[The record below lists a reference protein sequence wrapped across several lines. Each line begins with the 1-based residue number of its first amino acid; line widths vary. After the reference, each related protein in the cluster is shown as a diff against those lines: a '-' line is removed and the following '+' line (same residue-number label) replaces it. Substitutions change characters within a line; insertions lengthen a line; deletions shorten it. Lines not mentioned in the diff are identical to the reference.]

1 MQFKNFL
8 NLFESYLS
16 NKSFGLNENLLLFFE
31 GQQGTFALS
40 LLNNDQNLLSQ
51 LKTNI
56 EEKHL
61 PVAAYWLSKGTNI
74 NQVLEIMEAYIELAD
89 KNIIKANVTKS
100 SMTLD
105 SKKTKQEPMPDFIYF
120 VNTVDANQMKQRFN
134 NPKQE
139 DIEIDAEN
147 LKILYQQNNI
157 TVYEANSP
165 QACVTLGK
173 GHSFCISKP
182 AGTMW
187 QSYRDTQTSTF
198 HFVKDQNRSS
208 NDPLRLVVVDMTEY
222 GPQLTDVNNHTGNI
236 AEYGENTE
244 RYFEYLRKMGVPTD
258 IFTNMPKTREE
269 IEEEKLLG
277 RTNKDL
283 DWFKRLDI
291 FQQSKYIGRGHELSD
306 EQFDYL
312 WNENEQKLL
321 NQYVSIGRSLYSYQ
335 LNKVASK
342 TSLKNSYFKAREQ
355 AVSGGDDKYEDDEFF
370 IMNPEQQK
378 NSILKKMVDVDSIF
392 LKAAKKG
399 NMDVVE
405 LVINNSIYFPPDHKN
420 RHKSMFDMDQ
430 GLMAAAENGQLD
442 MVKHLIKYL
451 MDEEEDDYYGA
462 LSGALNAASK
472 RPLVSI
478 EVVKH
483 LIDNYDFDQNSS
495 INPLFDLAKYGDSKV
510 FKKLYSDKKF
520 LAYDLNTM
528 LSFAAEGGNLDIV
541 KYLIDEKGATDIEG
555 ALAPAEKY
563 NNKYIIDYLQQKL
576 KKLKDFHDTS
586 LSGDVEKV
594 KKLTDIDFKDKHTL
608 NAALRNVSSN
618 GDPTIDHL
626 NVVKHFVE
634 KGADEFL
641 NAMFFAAEAGNLDLV
656 KYFVE
661 EKGVKSLD
669 YALVAAS
676 NSKSKNTK
684 NIVKTIKYLISKGGT
699 DRIEDALKKAIV
711 RGNLDI
717 IKTLI
722 DETDGV
728 LLDEA
733 LYITCWQGNFEVVK
747 YLIQREK
754 YSNDVLQT
762 AISYAKKHKKIAD
775 YIKNILSS
783 DV

>member
-1 MQFKNFL
+1 
-8 NLFESYLS
+8 
-16 NKSFGLNENLLLFFE
+16 
-31 GQQGTFALS
+31 
-40 LLNNDQNLLSQ
+40 
-51 LKTNI
+51 
-56 EEKHL
+56 
-61 PVAAYWLSKGTNI
+61 
-74 NQVLEIMEAYIELAD
+74 
-89 KNIIKANVTKS
+89 
-100 SMTLD
+100 
-105 SKKTKQEPMPDFIYF
+105 
-120 VNTVDANQMKQRFN
+120 MKQRFN

-147 LKILYQQNNI
+147 LKTLYQQNNI

-208 NDPLRLVVVDMTEY
+208 NDPLRLVVVDMTEH
-222 GPQLTDVNNHTGNI
+222 GPELTDVNNRTGNI
-236 AEYGENTE
+236 AEYGKNTE

-269 IEEEKLLG
+269 IEEEKILG

-321 NQYVSIGRSLYSYQ
+321 NQYVSIGRALDSYQ
-335 LNKVASK
+335 LNKIASK

-355 AVSGGDDKYEDDEFF
+355 AVSGGDGKYEDDEFF

-392 LKAAKKG
+392 LKAAGKG

-420 RHKSMFDMDQ
+420 RHKSMFDMDK
-430 GLMAAAENGQLD
+430 GLMTAAKNGQLEI
-442 MVKHLIKYL
+442 VKHLIKYL
-451 MDEEEDDYYGA
+451 MDEEEDDFYGA
-462 LSGALNAASK
+462 LSGALLFSSE

-478 EVVKH
+478 QVAEY
-483 LIDNYDFDQNSS
+483 LIDNYDFDQISS
-495 INPLFDLAKYGDSKV
+495 INPLFNLAKYGWSKL
-510 FKKLYSDKKF
+510 FIKLYGDKKF
-520 LAYDLNTM
+520 TKNKIETM

-541 KYLIDEKGATDIEG
+541 KYLIDEKGAKDIEG

-563 NNKYIIDYLQQKL
+563 NNKYVIAYLQQKL
-576 KKLKDFHDTS
+576 KKLKDFHDAS
-586 LSGDVEKV
+586 LSGDVEKF
-594 KKLTDIDFKDKHTL
+594 KKLTDIDFKDKDEL
-608 NAALRNVSSN
+608 NMALRNVSLN

-626 NVVKHFVE
+626 NVVKHLVE
-634 KGADEFL
+634 KGADDFL
-641 NAMFFAAEAGNLDLV
+641 HAMWFAAEAGNLDLV

-661 EKGVKSLD
+661 EKGVEHLD
-669 YALVAAS
+669 HALIVAS
-676 NSKSKNTK
+676 DTKSKNTK

-699 DRIEDALKKAIV
+699 DKIEDALKKATS

-717 IKTLI
+717 IKILI

-728 LLDEA
+728 FSDEA
-733 LYITCWQGNFEVVK
+733 LYSSCWQGNFEVVK

-762 AISYAKKHKKIAD
+762 AISYAKKHKEIAD

>member
-16 NKSFGLNENLLLFFE
+16 NKSFGLNQNLKTFFE
-31 GQQGTFALS
+31 GQQETFALS

-89 KNIIKANVTKS
+89 KNIIKANVTKAGI
-100 SMTLD
+100 TLD
-105 SKKTKQEPMPDFIYF
+105 SKTTKQEPMPDFIHF
-120 VNTVDANQMKQRFN
+120 VNTIHGIQQRQRFN

-236 AEYGENTE
+236 AEYGKDTDG
-244 RYFEYLRKMGVPTD
+244 YFKYLRKMGVPTD

-321 NQYVSIGRSLYSYQ
+321 NQYVSIGRALDSYQ

-342 TSLKNSYFKAREQ
+342 ISLKNSYFKAREQ
-355 AVSGGDDKYEDDEFF
+355 AVSGGDKYEDDEFF
-370 IMNPEQQK
+370 IMNTEQQEK
-378 NSILKKMVDVDSIF
+378 SISKKMVDVESIF
-392 LKAAKKG
+392 LKAAGKG
-399 NMDVVE
+399 DMNVVE

-420 RHKSMFDMDQ
+420 SHKSMFDMGE
-430 GLMAAAENGQLD
+430 GLRAAAENGQLD

-451 MDEEEDDYYGA
+451 MDEEEHDYYGA
-462 LSGALNAASK
+462 LSGALEAASRNNK
-472 RPLVSI
+472 S
-478 EVVKH
+478 EVVKY
-483 LIDNYDFDQNSS
+483 LIDNQDFDQNAS
-495 INPLFDLAKYGDSKV
+495 INPLFNLAKNGNSEL
-510 FKKLYSDKKF
+510 FKKLYGDKKF
-520 LAYDLNTM
+520 LAYGLNTM

-541 KYLIDEKGATDIEG
+541 KYLIDEKGAKDIEG

-563 NNKYIIDYLQQKL
+563 NNKYVIDYLQQKL
-576 KKLKDFHDTS
+576 KKLKDFHDAS
-586 LSGDVEKV
+586 LSGDVEKF
-594 KKLTDIDFKDKHTL
+594 KKLTDIDFKDKDEL
-608 NAALRNVSSN
+608 NMALRNVSLN
-618 GDPTIDHL
+618 GESTINHL
-626 NVVKHFVE
+626 NVVKHLIE
-634 KGADEFL
+634 KGADDFL
-641 NAMFFAAEAGNLDLV
+641 HAMWFAAEAGNLDLV

-661 EKGVKSLD
+661 EKGVGHLD
-669 YALVAAS
+669 HALIVAS
-676 NSKSKNTK
+676 DSKSKNTK

-699 DRIEDALKKAIV
+699 DKIEDALKKATL

-728 LLDEA
+728 FSDEA
-733 LYITCWQGNFEVVK
+733 LYNSCWQGNFEVVK

-762 AISYAKKHKKIAD
+762 AISYAKKHKEIAD